1 MLSMNVANIPH
12 AETASTSLLVTTL
25 VAELTVVGAMLILLT
40 PMELSVRDAL
50 TSVIHHG
57 IAVISSTPTSVVLD
71 GNVMKNLANANQIW
85 LEKDMEVTLPAL
97 NTVTH
102 IQFKINSDAT
112 VLRTHATNV
121 QRMKLLGV

>member
-1 MLSMNVANIPH
+1 
-12 AETASTSLLVTTL
+12 
-25 VAELTVVGAMLILLT
+25 
-40 PMELSVRDAL
+40 MELSVRDAL

-112 VLRTHATNV
+112 VLPIHVTNV
-121 QRMKLLGV
+121 QRMKLLGA